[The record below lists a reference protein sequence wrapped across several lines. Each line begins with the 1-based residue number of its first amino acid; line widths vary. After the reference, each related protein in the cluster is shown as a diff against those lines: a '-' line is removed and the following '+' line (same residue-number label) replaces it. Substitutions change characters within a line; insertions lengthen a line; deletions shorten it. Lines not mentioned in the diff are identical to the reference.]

1 MTHKIT
7 IIRSYLP
14 KKPVF
19 LYELRESMSGQ
30 ITTQA
35 CYMGQILLSKSITPL
50 FQKKPIRLVSEMGI
64 AIYPFTRQARGKMVQ
79 SDLCTTI
86 MNLPPSQESE
96 RKLAELLA
104 PFNFEILFRD
114 TPQSINEIP
123 YVPWSKQ
130 PSCDFCGEP
139 LNICTCK
146 EIEGEIVCD
155 QK

>member
-1 MTHKIT
+1 MHKIT

-35 CYMGQILLSKSITPL
+35 CYMGQLLLGKSITPL
-50 FQKKPIRLVSEMGI
+50 YQKKPIKLVSEMGI

-104 PFNFEILFRD
+104 PFNFEITFQD
-114 TPQSINEIP
+114 TPNATVLNVWTS
-123 YVPWSKQ
+123 SFKQ
-130 PSCDFCGEP
+130 PLCDFCGEP

-146 EIEGEIVCD
+146 EIDGEIVC
-155 QK
+155 QN